1 MPSYTE
7 VEADKW
13 NDMTLTDLYEQL
25 SVLRSRAF
33 TASQLNNQSMLDQI
47 NRGIVRIEDIILDK
61 SDNDTTITI

>member
-7 VEADKW
+7 VDSEKW
-13 NDMTLTDLYEQL
+13 SDMTLADLYEQL

-47 NRGIVRIEDIILDK
+47 TRGIVRLEDIILEK
-61 SDNDTTITI
+61 SDNDTTISM